1 MFCLPAPACP
11 LGLRRSLAGGWIAD
25 PLGVWHPEPDVDD
38 ANSPF
43 ALPAGMTIA
52 TIFVGQSLGMAGIVS
67 FPALLPQF
75 RQLWSLS
82 GGEAGLISG
91 IYFAGYILAVPVLSA
106 LTDRLDPRRIYVLS
120 LLCGVVTAFGFAA
133 FADGAASAALWRF
146 LQGAAFGGA
155 HMPGMRA
162 LCEAVPPERQTRS
175 VAVYT
180 ASFTVGV
187 SLSYALSGALAG
199 AFGWRSGF
207 ALLAAG
213 PLAAAAIAWI
223 VLPPLSR
230 AAAPVSSWL
239 PPLGSIFRNRRA
251 LVFVC
256 VYGLHNG
263 EVSALRAWLVAL
275 LVFAADR
282 AGRQDL
288 TGYATL
294 VATIANLCGTP
305 LIVAVNELAA
315 RWERRSVVAAIMVVS
330 AMAGVLLAAAA
341 AWSPFAAALAAIF
354 AVAVATADAGTINAG
369 LVAAS
374 KPERRGAFLAV
385 QAVSGFG
392 ASAVTPMLFGL
403 ILDLAGGAGSEAA
416 WIAAFAVQAMIGV
429 AWPLAYLRSRVR
441 GGRGVPSRAG

>member
-1 MFCLPAPACP
+1 
-11 LGLRRSLAGGWIAD
+11 
-25 PLGVWHPEPDVDD
+25 
-38 ANSPF
+38 
-43 ALPAGMTIA
+43 MTIA
-52 TIFVGQSLGMAGIVS
+52 AIFAGQSLGMAGIVS

-82 GGEAGLISG
+82 GSEAGLISG
-91 IYFAGYILAVPVLSA
+91 IYFAGYIVAVPVLSA
-106 LTDRLDPRRIYVLS
+106 LTDRLDPRRIYILS
-120 LLCGVVTAFGFAA
+120 LLCGAVTAFGFATLA
-133 FADGAASAALWRF
+133 NSAASAALWRF

-162 LCEAVPPERQTRS
+162 LCDAVPPERQPRS

-187 SLSYALSGALAG
+187 SLSYALSGVLAG
-199 AFGWRSGF
+199 AFGWRVGF

-213 PLAAAAIAWI
+213 PLAAAVIAWI

-230 AAAPVSSWL
+230 AAAQVSNWL
-239 PPLGSIFRNRRA
+239 PPFGQIFRNRRA
-251 LVFVC
+251 LVFIC
-256 VYGLHNG
+256 AYGLHNG
-263 EVSALRAWLVAL
+263 EVSAIRAWLVAL

-315 RWERRSVVAAIMVVS
+315 RWERRSVVAATMVVS
-330 AMAGVLLAAAA
+330 AMAGMLLAVAA
-341 AWSPFAAALAAIF
+341 AWSPFAAAVAAIF

-369 LVAAS
+369 LIAS
-374 KPERRGAFLAV
+374 SEPERRGAFLAV

-403 ILDLAGGAGSEAA
+403 ILDLAGGTGSATA
-416 WIAAFAVQAMIGV
+416 WIVAFAAQALISA
-429 AWPLAYLRSRVR
+429 AWPLAYLRNVVR
-441 GGRGVPSRAG
+441 GRRATPSRAG